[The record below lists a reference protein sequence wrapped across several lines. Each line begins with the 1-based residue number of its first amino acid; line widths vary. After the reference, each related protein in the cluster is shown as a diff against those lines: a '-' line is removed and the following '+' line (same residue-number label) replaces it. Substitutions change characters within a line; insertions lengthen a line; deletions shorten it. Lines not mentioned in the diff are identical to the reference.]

1 MDPPTP
7 HPTQQFPTGKPQGP
21 LTVLLR
27 WTHVAQA
34 VLEPYITVD
43 DLELPTRQTPPGITD
58 MSRFIRRWSRTQ
70 ASGMLDK
77 VYQLTYIPSHKFKAF
92 SLPDVYLMWEVQCCH
107 VTNEETEA
115 ELYGE

>member
-1 MDPPTP
+1 MDP